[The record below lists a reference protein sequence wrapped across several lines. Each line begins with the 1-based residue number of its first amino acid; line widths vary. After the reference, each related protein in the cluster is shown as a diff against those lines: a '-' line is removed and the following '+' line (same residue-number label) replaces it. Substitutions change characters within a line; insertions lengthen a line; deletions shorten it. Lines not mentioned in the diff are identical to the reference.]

1 MKIQGWL
8 RAPKEDVSESA
19 LQQRSRERYRRVA
32 VTGVATGFSK
42 VVALVVSFAGIPIA
56 VRYLGTERFGLWVT
70 LSSFTALLSVID
82 LGIGSGLVNALA
94 KSEGERQTSAARQYV
109 SSSFFTLTAIAI
121 LLTAL
126 FVLIQDAV
134 PWATIFNLSSSQAI
148 NEVDSAVAVFAGCWL
163 TALPFAIAQKTEFGL
178 QEGYVAAFW
187 STAGSVFGLTGL
199 IVGVQVEAGLPW
211 LVLALAGGPALS
223 MILNFVYLFWIH
235 RPHLRPSLRYAT
247 QATTLHLLSSGG
259 LFLIIQTAGVL
270 GYESD
275 NIVLTRI
282 LGPEAAAQFAVP
294 LKLFLAPPLLLGFF
308 LTPLWPAYGEAF
320 ARGDAEWARR
330 TFHRS
335 LWIGLTTT
343 TGSAVLLLIFGRWII
358 LRWAGPSIQPTDLL
372 LWGLAAWC
380 VLHGIGG
387 PIAMLL
393 TGARKLTFQAVV
405 SVAMGLGNL
414 GLSIWLATVI
424 GIPGVVFGS
433 VFAQMFLIL
442 IPSWFYARKV
452 LDGLTAER
460 QDREEPMPELISTS
474 GL

>member
-1 MKIQGWL
+1 MRILGWL
-8 RAPKEDVSESA
+8 APPKHGALEST

-32 VTGVATGFSK
+32 ITGVATGFSK
-42 VVALVVSFAGIPIA
+42 VVALAVSFAGIPIA

-70 LSSFTALLSVID
+70 ISSFTALLSVID

-94 KSEGERQTSAARQYV
+94 KSEGEQQTSAARQYV
-109 SSSFFTLTAIAI
+109 SSSFVTLTAIAI
-121 LLTAL
+121 LLAAVFAL
-126 FVLIQDAV
+126 VQDAL
-134 PWATIFNLSSSQAI
+134 PWATIFNLTSSQAI

-163 TALPFAIAQKTEFGL
+163 IALPFAIAQKTEFGL

-187 STAGSVFGLTGL
+187 STAGSVLGLIGL
-199 IVGVQVEAGLPW
+199 IVAVQVEARLPW
-211 LVLALAGGPALS
+211 LVLALAGAPALS
-223 MILNFVYLFWIH
+223 MILNFIYLFGIH
-235 RPHLRPSLRYAT
+235 KPQLRPSLRHAT

-259 LFLIIQTAGVL
+259 LFLIIQIAGVL

-275 NIVLTRI
+275 NLVLTRI
-282 LGPEAAAQFAVP
+282 LGPEAAAQYSVP

-343 TGSAVLLLIFGRWII
+343 TVSAVLLLIFGRWII

-372 LWGLAAWC
+372 LWGLASWC

-405 SVAMGLGNL
+405 SVGMGLGNL

-433 VFAQMFLIL
+433 VFAQILLIL

-452 LDGLTAER
+452 LDGLITER
-460 QDREEPMPELISTS
+460 RDPESPAPELIATT